1 MGSAREKR
9 ILCILL
15 AYSVCRSF
23 APHVEGE
30 GTIYLGNGGKGLS
43 SVAVGE
49 TAGIFSDVVL
59 AAKNCG
65 TVRRPT
71 TRRRQCQPMAAW
83 DLVSPFDV
91 GPAENEA
98 RGETKESGVPGPM
111 VSSFSDS

>member
-1 MGSAREKR
+1 M
-9 ILCILL
+9 
-15 AYSVCRSF
+15 
-23 APHVEGE
+23 
-30 GTIYLGNGGKGLS
+30 
-43 SVAVGE
+43 AVGE

-83 DLVSPFDV
+83 DLISSFDV

-98 RGETKESGVPGPM
+98 CGEMRESTVPGPM
-111 VSSFSDS
+111 FSSLFSVS